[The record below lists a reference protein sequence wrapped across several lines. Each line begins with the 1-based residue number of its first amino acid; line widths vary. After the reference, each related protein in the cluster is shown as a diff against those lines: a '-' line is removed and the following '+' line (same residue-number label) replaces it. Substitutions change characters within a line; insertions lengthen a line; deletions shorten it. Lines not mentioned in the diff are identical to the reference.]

1 MHVKKVLI
9 TTLFP
14 VFFYYRNQTAD
25 STILLYFPQTY
36 LKQGRKSVSQTYF
49 KQFNLAMSNSDHSQ
63 TKIFDLSS
71 TA

>member
-1 MHVKKVLI
+1 MHVKKSLDNYTVPNVL
-9 TTLFP
+9 LLQ
-14 VFFYYRNQTAD
+14 NQTAD